1 VPFRERS
8 FGGGGFNGVE
18 PFGGDVFT
26 RSPGVQTVRS
36 GARRRRGPR
45 KEDLQRHASGRTV
58 LYAVDPHLPNAGIQ
72 QMPEGVTPGS
82 LEAGTP
88 AWVFDDQRNIWYPV
102 KTGPRR
108 RTMNPANH
116 KATRRSIRRL
126 DGAIRHAKELFRVD
140 KAVKKTVK
148 KPRRRKALA

>member
-1 VPFRERS
+1 MPSRFRS
-8 FGGGGFNGVE
+8 YGGGGFNGGE
-18 PFGGDVFT
+18 PFAGDVY
-26 RSPGVQTVRS
+26 PGTPGIQTVRS
-36 GARRRRGPR
+36 SGRKRRGPP
-45 KEDLQRHASGRTV
+45 KEDLLRHDSGRV
-58 LYAVDPHLPNAGIQ
+58 ALFAINPHDPNQGLQ
-72 QMPEGVTPGS
+72 SLPEGMTPGQ

-88 AWVFDDQRNIWYPV
+88 AYVYDRIRKLWFPV

-116 KATRRSIRRL
+116 KATKRSIRRL

-140 KAVKKTVK
+140 KAVKKVVK